1 MKRRDYSSRL
11 LWFAMCVVLSVVAL
25 GIIPPFQLFGMTT
38 TKVDV
43 MSALRP
49 AKLDAESAEEYV
61 ADIERLDAELA
72 MLEEEI
78 VEEADSLVQM
88 PAIRYEWVE
97 NAVPQSTERRRV
109 VSCDDLVFDAQKA
122 NIEFEDFDTL
132 EYTRFERF
140 IDKLAS
146 GEDVRIAF
154 MGDSFVEGDI
164 LTSDLRAILQQKFG
178 GRGVGF
184 VPCDIPFATV
194 RKSVKRTASGWTA
207 YSVMKSKSLPTSV
220 KDKFFISGYLASGK
234 AGSTTIWSTTN
245 DSPTL
250 DSCTRARVLLYSR
263 DSSRVTIKV
272 NDTLSKSFSIEGAD
286 YLREIYVEAPISSV
300 RIKVDRGNVLC
311 YGASLEGDGGVLVD
325 NFSIRSN
332 NGHALFGTS
341 AKINR
346 QADEMLNYDLVVL
359 QYGLNIMQKGQRG
372 YARYRDQLRDMIAY
386 AERCFPNAAIL
397 VLGVSDRWVKNEQ
410 TSKYEPIGSVDAL
423 TSYQRAA
430 ADSCGVVFWNT
441 SKAME
446 KLGGMPKFVANGWAA
461 KDYTHINYNGGKRI
475 ANELAGSIISRVRLA
490 VEEQAAQLMS
500 YDELSLP
507 DIMDFQM
514 QGVELA
520 EGVMPSQ
527 LNVVYPIINSNEL
540 GLNE

>member
-1 MKRRDYSSRL
+1 MKRKENSSRL
-11 LWFAMCVVLSVVAL
+11 LWFTLCVVLSVVAL
-25 GIIPPFQLFGMTT
+25 SVIPPFQLFGMTT
-38 TKVDV
+38 SRVDV
-43 MSALRP
+43 MSELKP
-49 AKLDAESAEEYV
+49 TKLDVENTEEYM
-61 ADIERLDAELA
+61 ADIERLESELA

-78 VEEADSLVQM
+78 VEEVDTLAKM
-88 PAIRYEWVE
+88 PIIRYEWVD
-97 NAVPQSTERRRV
+97 NAVAQTSEHRRIIR
-109 VSCDDLVFDAQKA
+109 SEDLTFEAQKA
-122 NIEFEDFDTL
+122 NVEFEDFDTL
-132 EYTRFERF
+132 EYTKFERF

-207 YSVMKSKSLPTSV
+207 YSVMKPKTLPSSV

-234 AGSTTIWSTTN
+234 AGVTTVWRTTN

-263 DSSRVTIKV
+263 DSSRVTINI

-359 QYGLNIMQKGQRG
+359 QYGLNIMQKGQRSYG
-372 YARYRDQLRDMIAY
+372 RYRDQVRDMIAY

-441 SKAME
+441 SKAMAQ
-446 KLGGMPKFVANGWAA
+446 LGGMPKFVANGWAA

-475 ANELAGSIISRVRLA
+475 ANELAGSIINRVRMA
-490 VEEQAAQLMS
+490 IEEQAAQLMS
-500 YDELSLP
+500 YDELNLP
-507 DIMDFQM
+507 GIMDFEKP
-514 QGVELA
+514 GFELA
-520 EGVMPSQ
+520 ESAMPSPM
-527 LNVVYPIINSNEL
+527 NVVYPIINGTEL